1 MQDKVNEAL
10 LTLPEQA
17 RAALAEREV
26 LRVQIRKQS
35 DEMNE
40 QVEEI
45 QELRRKIQQMKQDLQ
60 MQSEVKD
67 LLAKKNA
74 EIKVQLGKLQ

>member
-1 MQDKVNEAL
+1 
-10 LTLPEQA
+10 
-17 RAALAEREV
+17 
-26 LRVQIRKQS
+26 
-35 DEMNE
+35 MNE

-45 QELRRKIQQMKQDLQ
+45 QELRRKIQRMKQDLQ